1 MVSGKMYVINR
12 KHQREPVS
20 YQRIYDKIKRF
31 SVGLNVDCGLLTREV
46 IAAMYPGITT
56 VEIDRHTTKIA
67 YGKSIVHVDYS
78 KLAAALYVE
87 NIHRMT
93 SDKFSEVCSFAQQ
106 RVDVNGNITPIL
118 DPNIFRWIQE
128 NAEALDAMIDHS
140 RDYLFGYPAMQMAEA
155 TYMIRLNFTNTKPV
169 KIRSEIK
176 DVLETIAN
184 PPQSVTRLLSAEDE
198 TCPRGSVYGYEC
210 EDGSVLIDRP
220 QYVLMRCCVQF
231 YWDQEDALDKIK
243 NCYDLMSTHHFTHP
257 TPALINSC
265 RVNKQLFSCFIL
277 DIPDDLDGIY
287 GVLNEVANISKRAG
301 GIAVNLSNVRSSDQ
315 LIRSTNGMTSETYR
329 MLKPYNDTAEYVN
342 QGGVR
347 PGNIACYEE
356 LHHPEVAKILE
367 LRDPTFGDMKKKTLT
382 LFYAMWGNDLFFKR
396 LVRSVETG
404 KDVMWSFFDPD
415 VTPGLNCLHGEEY
428 ERLYLL
434 YEKNK
439 LYTRQIPVH
448 VMYNTIIRCIYNIGN
463 PYMCNKDAVNFKSN
477 HQHRGTIKSS
487 NLCGEINE
495 YFDFDEPAC
504 CVLAS
509 LCLNIFVKRDAVADS
524 GYSNKLMVF
533 PQGGSMKEATGIS
546 SEYFGFS
553 LLAKCTE
560 LLVHNLNQCI
570 MKNSYPIDK
579 LKQPNI
585 DYKPLAIGVQGLA
598 KALSYMRIPYQSEE
612 GRIMNLLISETMYYA
627 GLKASSEDAS
637 VFGKYKGFSDS
648 PLGQGLLQFD
658 MWQSQYKFRGP
669 QDKYPRIHVNTNP
682 HHEYYAFDKEKNLTL
697 DWDSLR
703 KEIAANGVAN
713 SLILSM
719 MPTVST
725 SVFMNNSDSEAF
737 EPFGTFF
744 LQKILLYGSTV
755 IFNQPMYED
764 LLAEGLWNDDFYQK
778 LKDNFGLLDDKLNR
792 EVGGII
798 PSWMIDLYSSVWSPG
813 MTKVMIERSRDRGAF
828 VCQSQS
834 LNLYIR
840 ECDTTFDKIHNS
852 IIYAW
857 KCGLKTLS
865 YYVRS
870 KLNPETTV
878 SPSKRT
884 ETETTPDTEEQCRLI
899 RNDDGSVS
907 KSCCSG

>member
-1 MVSGKMYVINR
+1 MYVINR

-20 YQRIYDKIKRF
+20 YQRVEDKIKRF
-31 SVGLNVDCGLLTREV
+31 SVGLNVDYESLTNEV

-67 YGKSIVHVDYS
+67 YGKAVIHVDYV
-78 KLAAALYVE
+78 KLAAALYVD
-87 NIHRMT
+87 NVHRMT
-93 SDKFSEVCSFAQQ
+93 SDKFSEVCYFAQQ

-118 DPNIFRWIQE
+118 DADIYEWIQN
-128 NAEALDAMIDHS
+128 NADALDAMVDHS
-140 RDYLFGYPAMQMAEA
+140 RDYLFSYPAMQMAEA
-155 TYMIRLNFTNTKPV
+155 TYMIKLNFINTKPV
-169 KIRSEIK
+169 RISAAVKSILSEISK
-176 DVLETIAN
+176 PSKAID
-184 PPQSVTRLLSAEDE
+184 RLLCYKERNV
-198 TCPRGSVYGYEC
+198 PRGNVYGYEC
-210 EDGSVLIDRP
+210 EDGSILIDRP
-220 QYVLMRCCVQF
+220 QYVLMRCCIQF
-231 YWDQEDALDKIK
+231 YWDQEDALSKIK

-277 DIPDDLDGIY
+277 DIPDDLDSIY

-301 GIAVNLSNVRSSDQ
+301 GIAINLSNIRGFNQ
-315 LIRSTNGMTSETYR
+315 LIRSTNGMTSDIYK
-329 MLKPYNDTAEYVN
+329 MLKPFDGTADYVN

-356 LHHPEVAKILE
+356 LHHPEVLKILE
-367 LRDPTFGDMKKKTLT
+367 LRDPTVGDMKKKTLT

-396 LVRSVETG
+396 LMQSIETEE
-404 KDVMWSFFDPD
+404 DVMWSFFDPD
-415 VTPGLNCLHGEEY
+415 ITPGLNCLHGEEY
-428 ERLYLL
+428 ETLYLL
-434 YEKNK
+434 YEKDK

-448 VMYNTIIRCIYNIGN
+448 YVYNTIIRCIYNIGN

-477 HQHRGTIKSS
+477 HQHRGAIKAS

-495 YFDFDEPAC
+495 FFDFSEPAC

-509 LCLNIFVKRDAVADS
+509 VNLAIFVIRAKVIAD
-524 GYSNKLMVF
+524 GCANKLMKC
-533 PQGGSMKEATGIS
+533 PTSNMKEARAFFS
-546 SEYFGFS
+546 QYFDFE
-553 LLAKCTE
+553 LLARCVE

-579 LKQPNI
+579 LRQPNI
-585 DYKPLAIGVQGLA
+585 DHKPLAIGIQGLA

-627 GLKASSEDAS
+627 GLKASVEDAA
-637 VFGKYKGFSDS
+637 VFGKYKDFEAS
-648 PLGQGLLQFD
+648 PMGQGLLQFD
-658 MWQSQYKFRGP
+658 MWQPQYTFRGP
-669 QDKYPRIHVNTNP
+669 QDKFPRIHHNTNP
-682 HHEYYAFDKEKNLTL
+682 NYENYQFDKEKNLTL

-703 KEIAANGVAN
+703 KDIATNGVAN

-725 SVFMNNSDSEAF
+725 SVFMNNADSEAF

-744 LQKILLYGSTV
+744 LQKVLLYGSTV
-755 IFNQPMYED
+755 IFNQPLYED

-778 LKDNFGLLDDKLNR
+778 LKDNFGLLDDKLNQ

-798 PSWMIDLYSSVWSPG
+798 PQWMIDLYTTVWSPG

-828 VCQSQS
+828 TCQSQS

-840 ECDTTFDKIHNS
+840 ESDNTFDKIHNS

-870 KLNPETTV
+870 KLSPETSV
-878 SPSKRT
+878 STSK
-884 ETETTPDTEEQCRLI
+884 ETKEKSESKVDLQEECRLI
-899 RNDDGSVS
+899 RNDDGTTS